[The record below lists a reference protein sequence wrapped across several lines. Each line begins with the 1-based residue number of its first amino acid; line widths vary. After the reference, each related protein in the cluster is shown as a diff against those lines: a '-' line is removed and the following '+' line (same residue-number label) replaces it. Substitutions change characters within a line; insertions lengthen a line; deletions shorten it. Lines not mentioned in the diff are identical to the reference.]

1 MNGRTWSIMR
11 KELIQIIRDP
21 RTLAIMFLI
30 PVVQLILLGYAATT
44 DIKHLPT
51 AIWDGDRTPQS
62 RALIEAYRASD
73 YFDLRYFPEGQ
84 DEVGRLIDGG
94 QARAGMIIR
103 AGYADDLLKF
113 GRAEVLF
120 IIDGSDPAVAN
131 TALAAAQSVGQAQ
144 AIKLIEQRIGLKAS
158 LIPIDVRPRV
168 WYNPDL
174 KSANFMIPGLM
185 GIILQFLTTML
196 TAMSIVRERERGT
209 MEQLIV
215 TPVRPLE
222 LMVGKILPYIAIAF
236 FDSAM
241 ILLLGSLWFGVG
253 IRGSLTLLMLLVTL
267 FLLTSLGMGLLI
279 STVSKTQ
286 QEAML
291 LTWFLL
297 LPAIFLGGF
306 FFPIEA
312 MPMVLQAISYLVPL
326 RYLLIILRTIILK
339 GAGLEV
345 LQEPVIAL
353 LIFGPLLMLL
363 AARRF
368 RKRLA

>member
-11 KELIQIIRDP
+11 KEIIQILRDP
-21 RTLAIMFLI
+21 RTLVIMFAI
-30 PVVQLILLGYAATT
+30 PIVQLVLLGYAATT
-44 DIKHLPT
+44 DIKHLST
-51 AIWDGDRTPQS
+51 AVWDGDRTPQS
-62 RALIEAYRASD
+62 RALIDAYRASD
-73 YFDLRYFPEGQ
+73 YFDLRYFPPTQ
-84 DEVGRLIDGG
+84 DEVGLLIDRG

-113 GRAEVLF
+113 GRAEVAF
-120 IIDGSDPAVAN
+120 TIDGSDPSVAN
-131 TALAAAQSVGQAQ
+131 VALAAAQSVGQAQ
-144 AIKLIEQRIGLKAS
+144 AIKLIERRMGLNAS
-158 LIPIDVRPRV
+158 AIPIDVRPRV

-185 GIILQFLTTML
+185 GIILQVLTTML

-209 MEQLIV
+209 LEQLIV

-222 LMVGKILPYIAIAF
+222 LMIGKIVPYIVIAF

-241 ILLLGSLWFGVG
+241 ILVIGSLWFGVD
-253 IRGSLTLLMLLVTL
+253 IRGNLTLLMLLITL

-286 QEAML
+286 QEAMML
-291 LTWFLL
+291 SWFLL
-297 LPAIFLGGF
+297 LPAFFLGGF
-306 FFPIEA
+306 FFPLEA
-312 MPMVLQAISYLVPL
+312 MPPLLQALSYVVPL
-326 RYLLIILRTIILK
+326 RYLLIILRGIILK

-353 LIFGPLLMLL
+353 LIFGPVLMLM

-368 RKRLA
+368 QKRLA

>member
-11 KELIQIIRDP
+11 KEFIQILRDP

-30 PVVQLILLGYAATT
+30 PIVQLILLGYAATT

-51 AIWDGDRTPQS
+51 AVWDGDRSPQS
-62 RALIEAYRASD
+62 RALIDAYRASD
-73 YFDLRYFPEGQ
+73 YFDLRYFPQSE
-84 DEVGRLIDGG
+84 DEIGRLIDRG

-103 AGYADDLLKF
+103 AGYGDDLLKF
-113 GRAEVLF
+113 GQAEVAF
-120 IIDGSDPAVAN
+120 IIDGSDPSVAN
-131 TALAAAQSVGQAQ
+131 VALAAAQSVGQAQ
-144 AIKLIEQRIGLKAS
+144 AIKLIERRMGLSVSA
-158 LIPIDVRPRV
+158 IPINVRPRV

-185 GIILQFLTTML
+185 GMILQMLTTLL
-196 TAMSIVRERERGT
+196 TAMAIVRERERGT

-222 LMVGKILPYIAIAF
+222 LMIGKIVPYILIAF
-236 FDSAM
+236 FDSTM
-241 ILLLGSLWFGVG
+241 VLLIGSFWFGVP
-253 IRGSLTLLMLLVTL
+253 IRGSLTLLMLLITL

-286 QEAML
+286 QEAMML
-291 LTWFLL
+291 AFFTM
-297 LPAIFLGGF
+297 LPAIFLAGF

-312 MPMVLQAISYLVPL
+312 MPSFLQALSYVVPL
-326 RYLLIILRTIILK
+326 RYLLIILRGIILK
-339 GAGLEV
+339 GVGLEA

-353 LIFGPLLMLL
+353 SIFGPVLMLM